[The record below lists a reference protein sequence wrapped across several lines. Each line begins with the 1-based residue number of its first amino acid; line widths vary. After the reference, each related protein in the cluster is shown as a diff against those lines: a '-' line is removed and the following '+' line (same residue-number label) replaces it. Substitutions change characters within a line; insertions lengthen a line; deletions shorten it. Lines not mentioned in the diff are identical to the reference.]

1 MIESV
6 EEFLQ
11 LRLSQNPY
19 EYHRAAQEETPL
31 QIWLEAIAKPP
42 EMKTWVAHNKD
53 EKPAEASLIATA
65 QHSHN
70 SQNWLLLATAPGS
83 RLHHTSSKQKCDQS
97 RNIG

>member
-31 QIWLEAIAKPP
+31 QIWLEAIAKHP

-53 EKPAEASLIATA
+53 EKPAEASLDCHCSAF
-65 QHSHN
+65 
-70 SQNWLLLATAPGS
+70 SQFSELALVGYSPWE
-83 RLHHTSSKQKCDQS
+83 
-97 RNIG
+97 